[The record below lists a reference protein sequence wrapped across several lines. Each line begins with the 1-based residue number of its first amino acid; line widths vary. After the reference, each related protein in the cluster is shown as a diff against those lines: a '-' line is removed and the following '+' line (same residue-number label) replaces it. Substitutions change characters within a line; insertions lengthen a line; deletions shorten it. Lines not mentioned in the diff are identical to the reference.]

1 MSSDTITSGRR
12 SLYHT
17 PNRAAVTPPQSQ
29 RRSGPIRRLTRSAT
43 RAALSAPPLPKRRVA
58 PTTPQIP
65 GIAGS
70 SEGNVYKVEPPAD
83 AEPAPPSPVV
93 NRSETQETTVN
104 EIRVLD
110 ELKRTKRALES
121 RKALLRTAREEL
133 AVAKEEVGEKQGEIE
148 DLTARLECANVS
160 KEQYRNWWI
169 NEVQFTKVILSKVPN
184 ANQDWDLGRKVWP
197 RHGSRSGTSPGLIPK
212 QRSERTA
219 TSGGIC
225 VCLDLARRCRRVRV
239 PEVFEKLQEEV
250 DDLIS
255 TSELEEVTP
264 INPRLCNLGSALPLS
279 TSVGVNSYTPK
290 GVFRMEDNNVKS
302 GVEVPQTSCKWGKS
316 GRIGQVGLGRPLS
329 DASSWETNSRLP
341 ERIERVVGAKEH
353 GSHSRPEPEA
363 PVAVEGLVAIHVL
376 RRRKLISLFG
386 GGAIKEL
393 GRAVEIEGIEPGTCN
408 PTLKGVDWRGQNQAC
423 ASGEFGIPAGVEHSK
438 GARPGKKGEFL
449 CEVTRVEGAE
459 GTGGTRF
466 ANERVT
472 VIVGGFVLFV
482 SYRHINVA
490 RWQSKLCE
498 SPALI
503 QLNARLEHGWD
514 MRQHSG
520 ESPAAYALSQEVL
533 KERNKGDGDKPW
545 WQSNKAD
552 CDDSHVEVEDDRRAI
567 IIQRIKS
574 NEGEHR
580 HSKEK
585 LNGVLYLAWWPPCTR
600 KFGPLK
606 NRKPGGS
613 AFGLPVLCRSV
624 TEIKLDD

>member
-29 RRSGPIRRLTRSAT
+29 RRSGPIRCLTRSAT

-104 EIRVLD
+104 EIRVLAD

-184 ANQDWDLGRKVWP
+184 ANQDWDLGAAKT
-197 RHGSRSGTSPGLIPK
+197 SRLPDIKAKIESIAERSFASANFARGGKFGPGTVLGVALLL
-212 QRSERTA
+212 
-219 TSGGIC
+219 GF
-225 VCLDLARRCRRVRV
+225 V
-239 PEVFEKLQEEV
+239 EKLQEEV

-255 TSELEEVTP
+255 TSELEATP
-264 INPRLCNLGSALPLS
+264 LRACFA
-279 TSVGVNSYTPK
+279 V
-290 GVFRMEDNNVKS
+290 EDNNVKS
-302 GVEVPQTSCKWGKS
+302 GVEVPRTAVLLHSTTSLPGPSHLIVSTAIDSSLPTETSCKWGKS

-329 DASSWETNSRLP
+329 DASSWETNSRLL

-376 RRRKLISLFG
+376 RRKLISLFG

-514 MRQHSG
+514 MRQYSG

-567 IIQRIKS
+567 IRFAALLLLHQDRFK
-574 NEGEHR
+574 G
-580 HSKEK
+580 
-585 LNGVLYLAWWPPCTR
+585 
-600 KFGPLK
+600 
-606 NRKPGGS
+606 
-613 AFGLPVLCRSV
+613 
-624 TEIKLDD
+624 